1 MAKLLEKKLAGLQP
15 GTHLELIYGTPEKT
29 IRGKIEDSDFEESFE
44 IRESDGNSVFLMF
57 NIIRSF
63 RILDSDG
70 ENKEENEESK
80 ENKNKAGDENKNV
93 IPGRKAFFET
103 TIEIAAA
110 SDAALKQQFDVL
122 CKPLKTTLNGFFD
135 SCLYGMKNSDANKA
149 QQACRNL
156 VNAVANSEY
165 HNDPAAVLL
174 CANLLLRTKQDAG
187 EMFLK
192 GRHYLKAALCMYKTG
207 KYAEA
212 GACALAELL
221 QNALSEEQDL
231 LYSVILHACEKEQDI
246 TGVKE
251 FRQRSRIKASRHMTE
266 LLTCLT
272 RNLGMTPA
280 ADDDGMVAQLSAV
293 WKNEQMG
300 TCLCNLLEEPPEEEK
315 PEEELAG
322 QIVKL
327 GWISEQGTIGYA
339 DGTCTFRYT
348 DIVDPELEKRLRGFR
363 SSDMGGEYVAVRF
376 VRKGERAVQVRAG
389 VSMLPEGRAI
399 SLQFYNPDRYT
410 EALPYLEQAL
420 HFREDVAGAMDQ
432 LMANALAYFRSRGKT
447 DLAERVLEM
456 YPKYSNLCPN
466 TWQHLDRLIQLY
478 RMLDNFKMV
487 EHYLEKT
494 FTCPMNPHQI
504 IERSM
509 MAARIYAERYDQTG
523 NRDCLRAALR
533 YCGKV
538 ESTYESMEAAEQTSN
553 ETGYYRSGLY
563 AAFIE
568 YECKLEML
576 DEARLH
582 LKKLISINP
591 AHEQLHTLRSTV
603 HRLEQQLAPAQSEPE
618 NEETMTETAQETVE
632 TEPTAQPTE
641 SEEKAGQ
648 SEPAVVSGVPEPR
661 HDADES
667 DPLPENYEDTDGWEA
682 LNLSKQDVGDYALS
696 IRGEGRLAAML
707 TYLRAGA
714 SLCPALEPLYH
725 TAALAA
731 DDPVCPVTYNVDA
744 MLAALAQTDSDYD
757 RFTELCMAA
766 GSLRTA
772 FVSNAPYDYTA
783 DTLKNSVPVFL
794 QMPALG
800 EAFDTMMNFRK
811 WYKRSMDS
819 CAVYRRMDSICLQK
833 KLDETVSRAKDLYE
847 HYILTPPREDASFA
861 RFVETKKIVFA
872 RDGELARLLKL
883 VGERNQ
889 EELENCRAGFLATW
903 TDQKEISEASVSENA
918 VNRLIDD
925 SWNKAMEVLIGQHRT
940 MDLQGN
946 RRRNLRSNIFSILDN
961 ILQWYR
967 LTAHGLSASPENDP
981 ALDEYERI
989 RPSLTGLLEQV
1000 QEECVRMCGEKEA
1013 DSQQEAGYFLL
1024 KTAAQDLCSRLDGSW
1039 NEELR
1044 RYLFADF
1051 LRSDWVM
1058 LDENLIPDISSTF
1071 CALPDFNILARIRHH
1086 VEERT
1091 TLEEHL
1097 KRIYS
1102 NDPTANNYG
1111 VADQIV
1117 QYLSVVQ
1124 PDMVPELPE
1133 QSRRY
1138 VTQSEKRSVM
1148 ELNRFR
1154 ADYAMSISRGQIIQ
1168 SDPFLTSMESTVRYW
1183 HDVCCNSRNFGFFHS
1198 LSVQCYDRIHQSAA
1212 QYEERLYKR
1221 LDALLQNNA
1230 DMIRSIPED
1239 VEGTIR
1245 SLIQEQ
1251 NFTVAEDWM
1260 NRILRRDF
1268 NNKLETPEALEYL
1281 NQFLRDYSMNFE
1293 QAGNAGVS
1301 LRSRLHT
1308 FVRNRDQK
1316 GGQKLVENWPS
1327 SGTRSSS
1334 DQIQRLL
1341 TLLGWANI
1349 KVEPVNPVVD
1359 SSEVYHVSELNRY
1372 TGKRNILH
1380 PVAAF
1385 GSDVAG
1391 VGFNVVCLFGTYDCD
1406 RLLEK
1411 FKALDYIRG
1420 HKIVLIDASLTLP
1433 ERRKLAHKIKKKEAG
1448 LATSYL
1454 VLDRVLMCH
1463 LVNNYNGGHINKMLM
1478 ALGMPFAY
1486 YQPYVYS
1493 SSDRMPPEMFIGRKD
1508 ELLKIEDPNGVNLVY
1523 GGRQLGKSALLKK
1536 ARADL
1541 DGSQQQRAVLV
1552 DLPGCGCRQAAFK
1565 ISHELFELGILPQSA
1580 VTEDWA
1586 ELARS
1591 LKTRLRNQEEP
1602 ISYLLL
1608 LLDEAD
1614 MFIGDCATFNYQPM
1628 AELKDVQQSLP
1639 GQFKFV
1645 LAGLHNIVR
1654 FNREVALGQNS
1665 VITHLPSLNVKPF
1678 QSAEAQELLLQPMS
1692 YLGFRL
1698 ENPVVVSEILATA
1711 NYFPGLIQLYGQK
1724 LIESMRAADY
1734 AGYTEADT
1742 PPYVITSN
1750 HLRRVLAD
1758 NDFVYE
1764 IRDKFEIT
1772 LRLDSDQGSYYYLIA
1787 LLIAWLCYTSPSS
1800 IGYSADDLMHH
1811 AKDLSIS
1818 SLERLEHS
1826 QMDTLLQELL
1836 DLNILSSTGTD
1847 TYFFASKHFQDLLGS
1862 ETQVFEKLLKLGG
1875 TQ

>member
-1 MAKLLEKKLAGLQP
+1 MATLLEKKLAKLQP
-15 GTHLELIYGTPEKT
+15 GTCLELSYGTPEKT
-29 IRGKIEDSDFEESFE
+29 VRGTIEESDFAESFE
-44 IRESDGNSVFLMF
+44 IRTSDGATVFLVF
-57 NIIRSF
+57 NTVRSF
-63 RILDSDG
+63 QIVDADLSR
-70 ENKEENEESK
+70 EAPKPAPAPAPAPRPQK
-80 ENKNKAGDENKNV
+80 
-93 IPGRKAFFET
+93 RTAFFRT
-103 TIEIAAA
+103 DIEIAAV
-110 SDAALKQQFDVL
+110 SDAALKQQFDAL
-122 CKPLKTTLNGFFD
+122 SKPVKNMLNGFFD
-135 SCLYGMKNSDANKA
+135 SCLHGMKNSDWNKA
-149 QQACRNL
+149 QQACRN
-156 VNAVANSEY
+156 AVGTLSNSEY
-165 HNDPAAVLL
+165 CCDPAATLL
-174 CANLLLRTKQDAG
+174 CANMLLRTRQDAS

-192 GRHYLKAALCMYKTG
+192 GRHFLQAAPCLYRAGRYTD
-207 KYAEA
+207 A

-221 QNALSEEQDL
+221 QNALSEEQDMLYTVL
-231 LYSVILHACEKEQDI
+231 LNTCEREQDI
-246 TGVKE
+246 TGVEE
-251 FRQRSRIKASRHMTE
+251 FMQRSRARSSRHMSE
-266 LLTCLT
+266 LLRCLAMGC
-272 RNLGMTPA
+272 GMLPA
-280 ADDDGMVAQLSAV
+280 SDDAGTMAQLRAA
-293 WKNEQMG
+293 WPNGQMG
-300 TCLCNLLEEPPEEEK
+300 ARLRSLLEKPAEAEPA
-315 PEEELAG
+315 EEELPG
-322 QIVKL
+322 EIVKL
-327 GWISEQGTIGYA
+327 SWIGERGTIGYA
-339 DGTCTFRYT
+339 GGTCTFQYA
-348 DIVDPELEKRLRGFR
+348 DVSDPQLQKKLRSFR
-363 SSDMGGEYVAVRF
+363 SSDMDGEYIAVRF
-376 VRKGERAVQVRAG
+376 VRKGERAVKVKPG
-389 VSMLPEGRAI
+389 VSLLSEGRAI
-399 SLQFYNPDRYT
+399 STQTSNPNRYT
-410 EALPYLEQAL
+410 EAVPYLEQAL
-420 HFREDVAGAMDQ
+420 HFRQDTASAMDQ
-432 LMANALAYFRSRGKT
+432 LMANALAHFHSTGSP
-447 DLAERVLEM
+447 DLAKRVLAL
-456 YPKYSNLCPN
+456 YPKYSALCPH
-466 TWQHLDRLIQLY
+466 TWQHLDRLIQLH
-478 RMLDNFKMV
+478 RALGDFEMV
-487 EHYLEKT
+487 EHYLEET
-494 FTCPMNPHQI
+494 FSCPLNPHQI
-504 IERSM
+504 IERSI
-509 MAARIYAERYDQTG
+509 MAVRIYSERYSQTG
-523 NRDCLRAALR
+523 DPACLHAILR
-533 YCGKV
+533 YCKKV
-538 ESTYESMEAAEQTSN
+538 ESAYESPEYTDKN
-553 ETGYYRSGLY
+553 VNDTNYYRNGLY
-563 AAFIE
+563 ATLIE
-568 YECKLEML
+568 RECALDML
-576 DEARLH
+576 DEAALH
-582 LKKLISINP
+582 LKKLSILNP
-591 AHEQLHTLRSTV
+591 SNEQLPALRSAV
-603 HRLEQQLAPAQSEPE
+603 HELEQRLAPAQPEPE
-618 NEETMTETAQETVE
+618 EEEIPE
-632 TEPTAQPTE
+632 EPEAPE
-641 SEEKAGQ
+641 AAFS
-648 SEPAVVSGVPEPR
+648 VSAPEPVYSAD
-661 HDADES
+661 DA
-667 DPLPENYEDTDGWEA
+667 DPLPESYEDTDGWEA
-682 LNLSKQDVGDYALS
+682 LALRKQDVGDYALS

-714 SLCPALEPLYH
+714 SLCPPLDPLYR

-731 DDPVCPVTYNVDA
+731 DDPARPVPYNVDY
-744 MLAALAQTDSDYD
+744 LLSALSQADSDYD
-757 RFTELCMAA
+757 RFTALCMAA
-766 GSLRTA
+766 GSLRAA
-772 FVSNAPYDYTA
+772 FVSDAPYDYTA
-783 DTLKNSVPVFL
+783 DTLKNSVPAFL
-794 QMPALG
+794 QLPALG

-811 WYKRSMDS
+811 WYRRSMDS
-819 CAVYRRMDSICLQK
+819 CAVHRRMDSIRLQK
-833 KLDETVSRAKDLYE
+833 KLDETVGRAKDLYD

-872 RDGELARLLKL
+872 RDGMLAKLLKL
-883 VGERNQ
+883 VGERSQ
-889 EELENCRAGFLATW
+889 EELEAHRADFLLTW
-903 TDQKEISEASVSENA
+903 TGQKETSEASISENA
-918 VNRLIDD
+918 VNRLIDEA
-925 SWNKAMEVLIGQHRT
+925 WAKAMTTLIGQHRT
-940 MDLQGN
+940 MNLQGN
-946 RRRNLRSNIFSILDN
+946 RRGNLRSNILSILEN

-967 LTAHGLSASPENDP
+967 LTAHGLSALPENDP
-981 ALDEYERI
+981 ALNEYERV
-989 RPSLTGLLEQV
+989 RPSLTRLLEQI
-1000 QEECVRMCGEKEA
+1000 QADCVRMRRENEA
-1013 DSQQEAGYFLL
+1013 DCQQEAGYFLL
-1024 KTAAQDLCSRLDGSW
+1024 QTAAENLCSRLDGSW
-1039 NEELR
+1039 TEDRR

-1051 LRSDWVM
+1051 LRSGWVL
-1058 LDENLIPDISSTF
+1058 LDEDLIPDISSTF

-1086 VEERT
+1086 LEDRM

-1097 KRIYS
+1097 AHIYS
-1102 NDPTANNYG
+1102 NDPAANNYG
-1111 VADQIV
+1111 IAEQIV
-1117 QYLSVVQ
+1117 QYLSAVQ
-1124 PDMVPELPE
+1124 PDAVPALPE
-1133 QSRRY
+1133 QAGRY

-1148 ELNRFR
+1148 DLNRFR

-1183 HDVCCNSRNFGFFHS
+1183 HDVCCASLNFGFFHS

-1230 DMIRSIPED
+1230 DAIRSIPDD

-1281 NQFLRDYSMNFE
+1281 NQFLRDYSMSFE

-1327 SGTRSSS
+1327 SGARSSS

-1349 KVEPVNPVVD
+1349 KVEPVRPLVD
-1359 SSEVYHVSELNRY
+1359 SSEVYRVTEMNHY
-1372 TGKRNILH
+1372 AGKRNILH
-1380 PVAAF
+1380 PVAGF
-1385 GSDVAG
+1385 GSDIAAT
-1391 VGFNVVCLFGTYDCD
+1391 GFNVVCLFGTYDCD

-1420 HKIVLIDASLTLP
+1420 HKIVLIDAPLTLP

-1454 VLDRVLMCH
+1454 VLDRVLLCH

-1552 DLPGCGCRQAAFK
+1552 DLPGCGCRQAALK
-1565 ISHELFELGILPQSA
+1565 ISHELFELGILPESA

-1586 ELARS
+1586 ALARS

-1614 MFIGDCATFNYQPM
+1614 TFIADCASFNYQPM

-1665 VITHLPSLNVKPF
+1665 VITHLSSLNVKPF

-1692 YLGFRL
+1692 YLGFQL

-1800 IGYSADDLMHH
+1800 VGYSADDLMHH
-1811 AKDLSIS
+1811 ASDLHIPP
-1818 SLERLEHS
+1818 LEQLDHS

-1836 DLNILSSTGTD
+1836 DLNILSSTGPD

-1862 ETQVFEKLLKLGG
+1862 ETQVFDKLLNLGG
-1875 TQ
+1875 AQ